1 MNSELIRRCDRYISQ
16 QGIKEENNIPSVM
29 SKRPVMMEIDMS
41 EVDLYL
47 KYNRN
52 ISFNNRLFLLIDRTG
67 QKDSDV
73 YKKARIDRRLFSKI
87 RSNKRYTPCKRTV
100 IALCLAL
107 ELDREETDMLL
118 SSAGYSLC
126 ASNEYD
132 LVVAFCIE
140 NKVFDFFDVN
150 EILEHYGLKVF

>member
-16 QGIKEENNIPSVM
+16 QGIKEEDNVPSVM

-118 SSAGYSLC
+118 SSA
-126 ASNEYD
+126 
-132 LVVAFCIE
+132 
-140 NKVFDFFDVN
+140 
-150 EILEHYGLKVF
+150 

>member
-1 MNSELIRRCDRYISQ
+1 MNGELIRKCERYIKQ
-16 QGIKEENNIPSVM
+16 KGIKEENDITSGLV
-29 SKRPVMMEIDMS
+29 KRPVMMEIDMS

-73 YKKARIDRRLFSKI
+73 YKRARIDRRLFSKI
-87 RSNKRYTPCKRTV
+87 RSNKRYTPCKKTV

-107 ELDREETDMLL
+107 ELNREEADLLL
-118 SSAGYSLC
+118 SSAGYSLS
-126 ASNEYD
+126 ASDEYD

-140 NKVFDFFDVN
+140 NKVFDFFEVN
-150 EILEHYGLKVF
+150 EIMEHYGLEVF